1 MTKKSFYPFLISFI
15 FLIVVIIINRISF
28 TKMRDYANA
37 VDHARILIGTLE
49 QLSNHFKSAQIYTP
63 SNENIAEKNYYILY
77 KQEAESIS
85 RDLQIIRKLVKNNP
99 EQTKRIDTLS
109 RMINAQMPVL
119 MQKNI
124 QEIIVSGESW
134 RLTELF
140 NVHLTINRAIEREKQ
155 RLVPIK
161 KELDSSTELTGLLTI
176 VFSVIGVLVI
186 LITFVSNLVLR
197 KKRRWLE
204 NFLTSVLNTSQNGI
218 ITFKAVRKK
227 AEITDFRILF
237 ANKAVEILLGL
248 KPEKLVKKR
257 LREFPSLTR
266 DPAIMEKF
274 IAVTEHDEQQ
284 SFETL
289 YEKDGNEKWFY
300 ILLARL
306 EDGLTAS
313 FHDITELKQNHEEL
327 KENIKKLEHSNT
339 ELEQY
344 AYVAS
349 HDLQE
354 PLRKIRTYASYLI
367 ETEGSRFDERGKA
380 YIEKIASAAERM
392 SALINDI
399 LSFSSLKRE
408 PAFMK
413 VDLSH
418 VLKNMLI
425 DLDLLIAQKKA
436 DITYD
441 KLPVVEAIPLQMHQL
456 FYNLINNSLKF
467 SKENEPAVIRI
478 TSRHLP
484 QEEVKRHAELL
495 PELTYCEITLSDN
508 GIGFNP
514 EFSEQIFGLFK
525 RLGTRKTFSG
535 SGIGLALCRKVVNN
549 HNGVIYAEGQVQQ
562 GATFHVILP
571 VKQPTQHQI
580 AGKITAHES

>member
-1 MTKKSFYPFLISFI
+1 
-15 FLIVVIIINRISF
+15 
-28 TKMRDYANA
+28 MRDYANA
-37 VDHARILIGTLE
+37 VDHARIVIGTLE

-63 SNENIAEKNYYILY
+63 SNENIAEKSYYHLY
-77 KQEAESIS
+77 KQEAESIN

-99 EQTKRIDTLS
+99 EQAKRIDTLS
-109 RMINAQMPVL
+109 RTINAQMPVL

-124 QEIIVSGESW
+124 QEIVVAGESW
-134 RLTELF
+134 RLTELLK
-140 NVHLTINRAIEREKQ
+140 VHLAINRAIEREKQ
-155 RLVPIK
+155 RLEPMK
-161 KELDSSTELTGLLTI
+161 KELDASTELTGLLTI

-186 LITFVSNLVLR
+186 LVTFVSNLVLR
-197 KKRRWLE
+197 KKRKWLE

-227 AEITDFRILF
+227 GQITDFRILF
-237 ANKAVEILLGL
+237 ANKAVESLLGL

-257 LREFPSLTR
+257 LREFPSFTR
-266 DPAIMEKF
+266 DPVIMEKF
-274 IAVTEHDEQQ
+274 IDVTEHETQL

-367 ETEGSRFDERGKA
+367 ETESNRFDERGKA

-408 PAFMK
+408 PAFLK

-436 DITYD
+436 KITYD

-467 SKENEPAVIRI
+467 SKENEPADIRI
-478 TSRHLP
+478 TSRHFP

-495 PELTYCEITLSDN
+495 PELSYCEIILADN

-562 GATFHVILP
+562 GATFHIILP
-571 VKQPTQHQI
+571 VNQPTQHQI
-580 AGKITAHES
+580 SARLPASQS

>member
-1 MTKKSFYPFLISFI
+1 MNKKNIYPFLISFI

-28 TKMRDYANA
+28 TKMRDYASS
-37 VDHARILIGTLE
+37 VDHARMVISSLE
-49 QLSNHFKSAQIYTP
+49 QLSNHLKSAQIYTP
-63 SNENIAEKNYYILY
+63 SNENIAERNYYILY
-77 KQEAESIS
+77 KQEASNISRELESI
-85 RDLQIIRKLVKNNP
+85 RTLVKNNP
-99 EQTKRIDTLS
+99 DQAKRMDSIT
-109 RMINAQMPVL
+109 RTVNAQMPTL

-124 QEIIVSGESW
+124 QEILASGESW
-134 RLTELF
+134 RLNELF
-140 NVHLTINRAIEREKQ
+140 NVHLTINRAINQEKQ
-155 RLVPIK
+155 RLASIK
-161 KELDSSTELTGLLTI
+161 KELDASTELTGLLTI
-176 VFSVIGVLVI
+176 VFSVLGVLVI
-186 LITFVSNLVLR
+186 LITFISNLILR
-197 KKRRWLE
+197 KRRRWLE
-204 NFLTSVLNTSQNGI
+204 NFLSSVLNTSQNGI
-218 ITFKAVRKK
+218 ITLKAVRKK
-227 AEITDFRILF
+227 GQITDFRILF
-237 ANKAVEILLGL
+237 ANKAVESLLGL
-248 KPEKLVKKR
+248 KPEKLLKKR
-257 LREFPSLTR
+257 IKEFPSLMR
-266 DPAIMEKF
+266 DPALMERF
-274 IAVTEHDEQQ
+274 IQVTEHGEQQ
-284 SFETL
+284 GFESL

-300 ILLARL
+300 ILIARL

-313 FHDITELKQNHEEL
+313 FHDITELKHNHEEL

-354 PLRKIRTYASYLI
+354 PLRKIRTYASYLS
-367 ETEGSRFDERGKA
+367 ETEGGRFDERGKA
-380 YIEKIASAAERM
+380 YMEKIISAAERM

-413 VDLSH
+413 VDLGH

-425 DLDLLIAQKKA
+425 DLDLLIAQKRA

-456 FYNLINNSLKF
+456 FYNLINNALKF
-467 SKENEPAVIRI
+467 SKENQPAVIRI
-478 TSRHLP
+478 TSRHLS
-484 QEEVKRHAELL
+484 QEEVKKHPQLL
-495 PELTYCEITLSDN
+495 PELSFCEITLSDN

-549 HNGVIYAEGQVQQ
+549 HNGVIYAEGRLQQ
-562 GATFHVILP
+562 GATFHIILP
-571 VKQPTQHQI
+571 IHQPTHHQI
-580 AGKITAHES
+580 ANKLKTTES